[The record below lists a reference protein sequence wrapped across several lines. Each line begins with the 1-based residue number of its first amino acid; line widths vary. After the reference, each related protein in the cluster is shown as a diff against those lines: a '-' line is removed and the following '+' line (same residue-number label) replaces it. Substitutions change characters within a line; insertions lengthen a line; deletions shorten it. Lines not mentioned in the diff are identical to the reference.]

1 MAKINNKP
9 DETEKYIVAR
19 VDEADFSLWFWGSWD
34 DVEEASTVALE
45 LGNAVVIERG
55 CDESI

>member
-1 MAKINNKP
+1 MATINNKP
-9 DETEKYIVAR
+9 QDTEQYIVAR
-19 VDEADFSLWFWGSWD
+19 IDDTDFSLWYWGSWD

-55 CDESI
+55 CE